1 MKPGQFTTL
10 AWNHG
15 NDEHD
20 TCRGDIRRIFFFFS
34 QILTILFLRPYRVP
48 YFSLHPFMFSKEN
61 QERRDES
68 SSGWAFGHRRGGRNL
83 SFREIGPCVA
93 APDRKKGGE
102 KWARLEGRSVW
113 TSCAIRSKKRP
124 LFEYLA
130 VLYPVLLFLFLIFFF
145 CNRVAGIENPHVV

>member
-1 MKPGQFTTL
+1 MIHVGETL
-10 AWNHG
+10 DAF
-15 NDEHD
+15 
-20 TCRGDIRRIFFFFS
+20 FFFFS

-93 APDRKKGGE
+93 APDRKKG
-102 KWARLEGRSVW
+102 EGGG
-113 TSCAIRSKKRP
+113 
-124 LFEYLA
+124 Y
-130 VLYPVLLFLFLIFFF
+130 LFLL
-145 CNRVAGIENPHVV
+145 